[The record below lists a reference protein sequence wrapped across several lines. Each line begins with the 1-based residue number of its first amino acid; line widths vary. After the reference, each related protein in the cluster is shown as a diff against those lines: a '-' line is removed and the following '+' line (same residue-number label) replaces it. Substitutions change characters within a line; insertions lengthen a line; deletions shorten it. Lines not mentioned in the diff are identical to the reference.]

1 MKRRSTSGAII
12 AVLLLGL
19 LIFGIVYYA
28 WNTVTS
34 IFQPVDAAGQ
44 GRVIAI
50 QIRKGESTAQ
60 IADDL
65 QAKGLI
71 RNALAFR
78 LWARIKGLDAQLQ
91 AGGYNHL
98 NTSMTI
104 SDIIDQL
111 LTASPDVIYVSIPE
125 GYRIEQIAH
134 AFAEAG
140 LVRFNE
146 QDFLK
151 YALHPGQFPD
161 AGKYPVLKLIPQ
173 GHSMEGLLFPATY
186 DIPID
191 GNARDVMNRM
201 LTTFNDNVQKNGLVA
216 MAKAHG
222 LNEYQMVILAS
233 IVQREVLNNSDAPG
247 VAGVYWNRAFSTVPN
262 DTAGLLGADPTVQYA
277 RDSEKPPKAYWLPLA
292 DSGKNIA
299 TNSPW
304 NTYIFKGLPPTP
316 ICSPGLATLLAAAVP
331 TKSNYFYFFSTKS
344 GSIVY
349 ATTYNEFLKK
359 YNSTPH

>member
-1 MKRRSTSGAII
+1 
-12 AVLLLGL
+12 
-19 LIFGIVYYA
+19 
-28 WNTVTS
+28 
-34 IFQPVDAAGQ
+34 
-44 GRVIAI
+44 
-50 QIRKGESTAQ
+50 
-60 IADDL
+60 
-65 QAKGLI
+65 
-71 RNALAFR
+71 
-78 LWARIKGLDAQLQ
+78 
-91 AGGYNHL
+91 
-98 NTSMTI
+98 
-104 SDIIDQL
+104 
-111 LTASPDVIYVSIPE
+111 
-125 GYRIEQIAH
+125 
-134 AFAEAG
+134 
-140 LVRFNE
+140 
-146 QDFLK
+146 
-151 YALHPGQFPD
+151 
-161 AGKYPVLKLIPQ
+161 
-173 GHSMEGLLFPATY
+173 MEGLLFPATY

-201 LTTFNDNVQKNGLVA
+201 LTTFNDNVQKNGLLA

-316 ICSPGLATLLAAAVP
+316 ICSPGLATLLAAAAP
-331 TKSNYFYFFSTKS
+331 AKSNYFYFFSTKS